1 MANREKG
8 ISAIKLIFMVL
19 ILAVIIAGIVF
30 VVKRLWQDNSVKD
43 IGTDLLYIKA
53 KCKIIHDKNIIDS
66 NEQLLGQKITE
77 YTENGEVNGI
87 ISQNDKWYKLSQG
100 DLEKI
105 GIGELKEE
113 DGYLVNYEEEDVIF
127 AKGILENE
135 QTYYKLSDLERVRE
149 EKEKEKQEKQAN
161 KEAEEKAKEEQENKE
176 TEKNENSENVE
187 QPQQQE
193 EAVQQTQT
201 KELIAEATAP
211 EELPVPEE
219 QTKEPE
225 VGEQTPAPETGEQ
238 QQVPQP
244 QV

>member
-113 DGYLVNYEEEDVIF
+113 DGYLVNYEEEDVIY

-149 EKEKEKQEKQAN
+149 EKEKQKEEEEKEKQENQAN

-176 TEKNENSENVE
+176 TEKNENPENVE
-187 QPQQQE
+187 PPQ
-193 EAVQQTQT
+193 A

>member
-176 TEKNENSENVE
+176 TEKNENPENVE
-187 QPQQQE
+187 PPQ
-193 EAVQQTQT
+193 A

>member
-211 EELPVPEE
+211 EELPVPEK

-225 VGEQTPAPETGEQ
+225 V
-238 QQVPQP
+238 
-244 QV
+244 

>member
-127 AKGILENE
+127 AKEILENE